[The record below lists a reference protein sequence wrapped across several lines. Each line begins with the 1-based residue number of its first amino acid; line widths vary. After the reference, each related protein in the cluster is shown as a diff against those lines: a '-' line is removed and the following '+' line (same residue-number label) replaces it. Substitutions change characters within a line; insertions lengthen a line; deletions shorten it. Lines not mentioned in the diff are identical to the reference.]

1 MARQGKNDST
11 PAPKASKPKSAK
23 ALAKREQNVRE
34 AEARLA
40 RLQAQQRLVN
50 AKRATGAVGSDA
62 TIMRLVDAEERSAE
76 EARAKNYVEAVLS
89 GPHGERVKKWLGKGI
104 AGGPTRV
111 AMIIRNYLQTNGWKE
126 AV

>member
-11 PAPKASKPKSAK
+11 PAPKAKKPKSAK

-50 AKRATGAVGSDA
+50 SMRAKGVTGTDA

-76 EARAKNYVEAVLS
+76 ETRAKNYVDAVLS

-104 AGGPTRV
+104 TGQPTRV